1 MSDKNVYDK
10 NSMFAKWMKQI
21 NYNVND
27 PEKQRIGAL
36 TTFIKKA
43 TTKQTKQRKQT
54 RQRKQTI
61 HSMNYWNAHRA
72 YIMLTIVHRMP
83 RRFNINK
90 DQCTTLKTDIEY
102 LIKKYKLT
110 KRHTHKFDKTLCDKK
125 FKRKTNQY

>member
-1 MSDKNVYDK
+1 MSDKNVYDQ

-43 TTKQTKQRKQT
+43 TTKQTKQTKERK
-54 RQRKQTI
+54 QRKQTI

-102 LIKKYKLT
+102 LIKKYKLSKQQT
-110 KRHTHKFDKTLCDKK
+110 RKFDKKLCDKK
-125 FKRKTNQY
+125 FKRKKNK